1 MFRLAGAAIALILLT
16 GSFQPASSRPE
27 YLSRFQADPLRKPD
41 VDGCATCHI
50 NPAGGGTR
58 NEFGLAFAATNHEI
72 TPMLRAN
79 FPDRFKYDMVKMPN
93 GSTFYFTDPES
104 KAVILERD
112 KQKTII
118 DLATL
123 SAVKVDKQPEV
134 LPPAENR
141 MSFFVASKG
150 SGNGGHL
157 EGLAGADR
165 ICQDLAAA
173 AGAGDRT
180 WRAYLSTSYQDK
192 AAVNAGDRIG
202 TGPWYN
208 AKGTLVARGPAD
220 LAANPRMSVDNIL
233 TEKGQPVAKAG
244 DEHIDIMTG
253 TLPNGTA
260 APGMN
265 CNNWTSAEDGKVTVG
280 HSGTTWNSAHTVNG
294 CSPKALQDAGVKGAF
309 YCFAIRQQ

>member
-1 MFRLAGAAIALILLT
+1 MFRLAVASLGLILLL

-27 YLSRFQADPLRKPD
+27 YLSKFQADPLRKAD

-58 NEFGLAFAATNHEI
+58 NEFGLAFAVTNHEI

-79 FPDRFKYDMVKMPN
+79 FPDRFKVDTVKLPN
-93 GSTFYFTDPES
+93 GSAFYFSDPES
-104 KAVILERD
+104 KSVILEKD

-123 SAVKVDKQPEV
+123 NTVKVDKPLET

-141 MSFFVASKG
+141 MSFFVTSKG

-165 ICQDLAAA
+165 ICQDLASA

-180 WRAYLSTSYQDK
+180 WRAYLSTSFLDK
-192 AAVNAGDRIG
+192 PAVNAGDRIG

-208 AKGTLVARGPAD
+208 AKGTLIAKGPAD
-220 LAANPRMSVDNIL
+220 IASNPRTNVENL
-233 TEKGQPVAKAG
+233 FTEKGQPAARAG
-244 DEHIDIMTG
+244 DEHIDILTG

-265 CNNWTSAEDGKVTVG
+265 CNNWTSSEDGKVTVG
-280 HSGTTWNSAHTVNG
+280 HSGTAWNSAHTVNG
-294 CSPKALQDAGVKGAF
+294 CSQKAFQDAGVKGLF
-309 YCFAIRQQ
+309 YCFALRQ